1 VLKAGA
7 VQPKDAQY
15 IVDSIKFEVG
25 NNNLMKAD
33 LVTLDIVASTDWT
46 RPVCFAITTGSDV
59 YLNMQNYFQI
69 NGLVY
74 QLVPI
79 QNNQAPD
86 GTMGRINS
94 DVLYD
99 NLMNKFK
106 WGGMEKDGI
115 YLDETIL
122 RQTKNLRNLFY
133 RLASKLV
140 EEGDTVRAKAVLD
153 KCLEV
158 MPKKNVPYDVFVV
171 RLAEAYYSAGDIAK
185 GTELIKDVAELYE
198 GKYVYYSQY
207 KKAGKGGQVQEEMN
221 EAGQIMGYC
230 MQIAQFHKQ
239 DALAKEI
246 QAKMTTLGVG
256 Q

>member
-1 VLKAGA
+1 
-7 VQPKDAQY
+7 
-15 IVDSIKFEVG
+15 
-25 NNNLMKAD
+25 

-46 RPVCFAITTGSDV
+46 RPICFAITTGSDV
-59 YLNMQNYFQI
+59 YLNMQQYFQI

-79 QNNQAPD
+79 KNDQPAD

-133 RLASKLV
+133 RLAIKLV
-140 EEGDTVRAKAVLD
+140 EEGDKERAIKVLD
-153 KCLEV
+153 KCLAV
-158 MPKKNVPYDVFVV
+158 MPEKNIPYDVFVV
-171 RLAEAYYSAGDIAK
+171 RLAEGFYGADATEK
-185 GTELIKDVAELYE
+185 GNALIKEVAN
-198 GKYVYYSQY
+198 VYTDRYNYFASFR
-207 KKAGKGGQVQEEMN
+207 KVGKGGAAQN
-221 EAGQIMGYC
+221 ELDECAQIIGYC
-230 MQIAQFHKQ
+230 QQVAEFHKQ
-239 DALAKEI
+239 DALAKELKDA
-246 QAKMTTLGVG
+246 QAKLV